1 MDSTDISNVIHD
13 QLPAVIRKY
22 TSKSCLF
29 SAELLASYNVSDIT
43 EKAIRNSLDNPNDK
57 EFWDHLLKHFLS
69 VKRTSLLG
77 SASIGELFAAALA
90 GESFTASKAKA
101 AKFLEKI
108 INLGSAQINDPL
120 AESHSFT
127 ETSMN
132 KSLLLA
138 SNSKLK
144 ETSAYQQF
152 IMGSTGNS
160 NKSTLKKND
169 EDYEYDDDDEIDAL
183 VAPKSTTSNV
193 KTPYNPIRSI
203 LKSPRRSN

>member
-1 MDSTDISNVIHD
+1 
-13 QLPAVIRKY
+13 
-22 TSKSCLF
+22 
-29 SAELLASYNVSDIT
+29 
-43 EKAIRNSLDNPNDK
+43 
-57 EFWDHLLKHFLS
+57 LLKHFLS

-193 KTPYNPIRSI
+193 KTPYNPIQSI